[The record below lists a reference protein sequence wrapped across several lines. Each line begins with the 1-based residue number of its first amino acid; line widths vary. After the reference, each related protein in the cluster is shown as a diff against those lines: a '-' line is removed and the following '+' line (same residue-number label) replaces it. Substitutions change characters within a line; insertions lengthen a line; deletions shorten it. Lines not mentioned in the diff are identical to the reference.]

1 MDRIEDENTSDVE
14 IESGPAVPVSGGAEG
29 SVATFQKPLMTVEE
43 NKLLKRK
50 NKKLGKQNSKDGQLG
65 VSSRPNFV
73 APERKWKN
81 SRRPRN
87 GSGRGLPKKG
97 GAGGKGVWGK
107 FGSELVEE
115 ALDYND
121 PNYDEDGDFDNV
133 EFKVIVP
140 EMTEEEFI
148 KNLAIAILEYYENG
162 YTHEVAAD
170 LEDTLIR
177 SAFRPLVIKKAIEM
191 AMEHKNSHREMTSV
205 LISDLYGRILTARD
219 FEKGFDLL
227 LSQLPDLV
235 LDTPDAPHLLGC
247 FLARAV
253 ADDCL
258 PPKYV
263 HQLAK
268 KSTADKMDEETNGA
282 DDGAERHLNDLA
294 LEALN
299 YAEGHLTMPSGET
312 LLNF

>member
-14 IESGPAVPVSGGAEG
+14 IESGPSAVLGNKSEDA
-29 SVATFQKPLMTVEE
+29 AADNARFQKPLTVEE
-43 NKLLKRK
+43 NKALKRK
-50 NKKLGKQNSKDGQLG
+50 NKKLLGRQSSKEGTLG

-115 ALDYND
+115 SVDYND
-121 PNYDEDGDFDNV
+121 PNYDDDGDFENV
-133 EFKVIVP
+133 EFKEIVP
-140 EMTEEEFI
+140 EFNEEEFFR
-148 KNLAIAILEYYENG
+148 NLEIAILEYYEHG
-162 YTHEVAAD
+162 FTHEVAAD
-170 LEDTLIR
+170 LDDTLTR
-177 SAFRPLVIKKAIEM
+177 SAFPPLVIKKAIEM

-205 LISDLYGRILTARD
+205 LISDLYGKCLTARD

-227 LSQLPDLV
+227 LAQLPDLI
-235 LDTPDAPHLLGC
+235 LDTPDAPHVLGN

-268 KSTADKMDEETNGA
+268 KSPANKIDENGA
-282 DDGAERHLNDLA
+282 GDGAGRHLDELA
-294 LEALN
+294 LEALMH
-299 YAEGHLTMPSGET
+299 AEGHLKLSNGE
-312 LLNF
+312 